1 MQKLRHAIVGV
12 KGVGRG
18 HLNAIRQVSDAELV
32 AVCDLDREAAER
44 VARDLNVRPFTD
56 YPSLLTAG
64 GIDSVSLCVPH
75 GLHASMT
82 LEALDAGLHV
92 LVEKPIANTV
102 AEADRVVE
110 KARSKGLTV
119 ATGHQYRTFKAARTM
134 KRLIADGEIGT
145 IFRVLWT
152 WLELRPESYYAR
164 DVWRCT
170 WKGAGGGV
178 LMNQTS
184 HDLDLICW
192 LAGNPAEVS
201 GMIGNWGHGAE
212 IEDFVCAMI
221 RFENDALGS
230 IQLSTLTPRG
240 LSLRQVSG
248 DRGTIDVRDVKSL
261 SSDADDEIRLGRHS
275 APVRGFIS
283 GAGAITAQVETRW
296 ETVPYAPGEG
306 GQATLMRDFVSA
318 VRNGHDPMVP
328 PEEARRVVELINAGV
343 LSSFT
348 RRTVKLPVD
357 REEYEALFRK
367 LCGGEAQTPRYR

>member
-1 MQKLRHAIVGV
+1 MPKLRHAVVGV

-18 HLNAIRQVSDAELV
+18 HLRSIRQVPDAELV
-32 AVCDLDREAAER
+32 AVCDLDREAVEG
-44 VARDLNVRPFTD
+44 VARELGVRPFTD
-56 YPSLLTAG
+56 YRALLSAG
-64 GIDSVSLCVPH
+64 GIDAVSLCVPH
-75 GLHASMT
+75 SLHAPMT
-82 LEALDAGLHV
+82 LDALDAGLHV

-110 KARSKGLTV
+110 KARVRGLTV
-119 ATGHQYRTFKAARTM
+119 ATGHQYRTYKAARTM

-145 IFRVLWT
+145 ITRVLWT

-192 LAGNPAEVS
+192 LVGDPVEVS
-201 GMIGNWGHGAE
+201 GMIGNWGHAAE
-212 IEDFVCAMI
+212 IEDFVCATV
-221 RFENDALGS
+221 RFANDALGS

-240 LSLRQVSG
+240 LSLRQISG
-248 DRGTIDVRDVKSL
+248 DRGTLDIRDVKSL
-261 SSDADDEIRLGRHS
+261 ASDSEDEIRLGRHS
-275 APVRGFIS
+275 PPVRSCIQN
-283 GAGAITAQVETRW
+283 AGAITAQAETRW

-306 GQATLMRDFVSA
+306 GQAALVRDFVSA
-318 VRNGHDPMVP
+318 VQNGHDPMVP
-328 PEEARRVVELINAGV
+328 PEEARRVVELINAVV

-348 RRTVKLPVD
+348 RRTVRLPVD
-357 REEYEALFRK
+357 REEYETLFRR
-367 LCGGEAQTPRYR
+367 LCNGETQTPRYR

>member
-1 MQKLRHAIVGV
+1 MSKLRHAVVGV

-18 HLNAIRQVSDAELV
+18 HLNSIRQAPDAELV
-32 AVCDLDREAAER
+32 AVCDLDREAVER
-44 VARDLNVRPFTD
+44 VARDLNARPFTD
-56 YPSLLTAG
+56 YRALLSAG

-75 GLHASMT
+75 GLHAPMT

-110 KARSKGLTV
+110 KARAKGLTV

-134 KRLIADGEIGT
+134 KRLIEEGEVGAIY
-145 IFRVLWT
+145 RVLWT

-192 LAGNPAEVS
+192 LAGDPVEVS
-201 GMIGNWGHGAE
+201 GMIGNWGHAAE
-212 IEDFVCAMI
+212 IEDFVCATV
-221 RFENDALGS
+221 RFANDALGS
-230 IQLSTLTPRG
+230 IQLSTITPRG
-240 LSLRQVSG
+240 LSLRQISG
-248 DRGTIDVRDVKSL
+248 DRGTVDVRDVRSL
-261 SSDADDEIRLGRHS
+261 ASDADDEVRLGRHS
-275 APVRGFIS
+275 PPVQSCIQN
-283 GAGAITAQVETRW
+283 AGAITAQAETRW

-306 GQATLMRDFVSA
+306 GHATLVRDFVSA
-318 VRNGHDPMVP
+318 ARNGRDPLVP
-328 PEEARRVVELINAGV
+328 PEEARRVVELINAIV

-348 RRTVKLPVD
+348 RRTVRLPVD
-357 REEYEALFRK
+357 REEYGELFRR

>member
-1 MQKLRHAIVGV
+1 MQRLRHAVVGV

-18 HLNAIRQVSDAELV
+18 HLRSIRQVPDAELV
-32 AVCDLDREAAER
+32 AVCDLDREAVER
-44 VARDLNVRPFTD
+44 VARELDVRPFTD
-56 YPSLLTAG
+56 YRALLSAG
-64 GIDSVSLCVPH
+64 GIDAVSLCVPH
-75 GLHASMT
+75 GLHAPMT

-110 KARSKGLTV
+110 KARVRGLTV

-134 KRLIADGEIGT
+134 KQLIADGEIGT
-145 IFRVLWT
+145 IYRVLWT

-192 LAGNPAEVS
+192 LVGDPVEVS
-201 GMIGNWGHGAE
+201 GMVGNWGHAAE
-212 IEDFVCAMI
+212 IEDFVCATV
-221 RFENDALGS
+221 RFANDALGS

-240 LSLRQVSG
+240 LSLRQISG
-248 DRGTIDVRDVKSL
+248 DRGALDVRDVKSL
-261 SSDADDEIRLGRHS
+261 ASDADDEVRLGRHS
-275 APVRGFIS
+275 PPVRSCIQN
-283 GAGAITAQVETRW
+283 AGAITAQAETRW

-306 GQATLMRDFVSA
+306 GQATLVRDFVSA
-318 VRNGHDPMVP
+318 ALNGRDPMVP
-328 PEEARRVVELINAGV
+328 PEEARRVVELINAVV

-348 RRTVKLPVD
+348 RRTVRLPVD
-357 REEYEALFRK
+357 REEYEALFKK
-367 LCGGEAQTPRYR
+367 LCSGEARTPRYR